1 MAVLRVVVGG
11 VVVVMALGLL
21 EPKNQLGLT
30 LAVYVPLL
38 LGLSAL
44 GYAVQRGAVR
54 FVGWV
59 LSLTVWGMV
68 SAFIFLLGGLEGHNA
83 AALIVAVTIAGTLI
97 GGHAALV
104 LSLLSGLVCT
114 VALVLQL
121 RGLLP
126 QPIAPVSGVNSF
138 IGVITTLI
146 MSGWLLTISLSNLR
160 DALSL
165 AQRSALERDLAS
177 ERLRQSER
185 LETIGRL
192 SAGVAHDLNNV
203 LSVVRLSTDVLN
215 DEAAARPELKAVVED
230 LLQAA
235 DQATL
240 LTRRLLAVSR
250 GTPSAPE
257 LLEVGLVVEQ
267 FSPLLRR
274 LLPEQVTLNVTR
286 EAALETTASRSGVEL
301 ILLNLVVNARD
312 AMPRGGV
319 IDVRVKEKCLSVTD
333 QGEGVAPDVLPRLF
347 TPFFTTKA
355 QGTGLG
361 LANVAEMSA
370 AMNAKIEVSS
380 PPGEG
385 ATFTLR
391 FGEA

>member
-1 MAVLRVVVGG
+1 MAVLRAVVGG
-11 VVVVMALGLL
+11 VVVVMVLGLL

-30 LAVYVPLL
+30 LAIFGPLL

-59 LSLTVWGMV
+59 LSLTVWALV
-68 SAFIFLLGGLEGHNA
+68 STFVFLLGGLEGHNA
-83 AALIVAVTIAGTLI
+83 TSLIVAVTIAGTLI
-97 GGHAALV
+97 SGRAALV
-104 LSLLSGLVCT
+104 LALLSGLVCT

-121 RGLLP
+121 KGLLP
-126 QPIAPVSGVNSF
+126 PQIAPHSGVNSY
-138 IGVITTLI
+138 IAVITTLV
-146 MSGWLLTISLSNLR
+146 MSGWLLTISLSSLR
-160 DALSL
+160 DALAL

-192 SAGVAHDLNNV
+192 AAGVAHDLNNV

-215 DEAAARPELKAVVED
+215 DEAAARPDLKPVVDD

-250 GTPSAPE
+250 TSPSPPE
-257 LLEVGLVVEQ
+257 PLEVGLVVEQ

-274 LLPEQVTLNVTR
+274 LLPERVTLNVTR
-286 EAALETTASRSGVEL
+286 EAPLETTASRSGVEL

-319 IDVRVKEKCLSVTD
+319 IDVRVKEKSISVTD
-333 QGEGVAPDVLPRLF
+333 QGEGVAPEVLPRLF

-355 QGTGLG
+355 DGTGLG

-370 AMNAKIEVSS
+370 AMNAKVEVSS